1 MTTIHLTDRDVMP
14 DVEANR
20 LEGTFIDVRHHD
32 RVIRERC
39 RVAKPDGDILG
50 LYLPDVIAPDIC
62 RSVFAALRDLP
73 LASSNRGPA
82 TGAPRLR
89 RITRDGRQ
97 SNTAQCRAVPSGV
110 LGFLDRS
117 RGAPCRLSALTADH
131 VAEFAALR
139 PMLDRVSYLFATEL
153 PGRHAAQW
161 NFIEGVSPDFIIH
174 GTPFTTVTVNRS
186 WRTAAHRDEGD
197 LRAGFGVMVVLGEFE
212 GGELIFPKFR
222 TAFDARPGGLLLADV
237 HELHG
242 NGPLDVPPGHQRL
255 SLVFY
260 AREQMKACG
269 SAADEL
275 ARAQETT
282 R

>member
-1 MTTIHLTDRDVMP
+1 MTTIHLTDRDVMT
-14 DVEANR
+14 EAQANQ
-20 LEGTFIDVRHHD
+20 LEGTHLDVRHYD
-32 RVIRERC
+32 RIIGDRL
-39 RVAKPDGDILG
+39 RVMKPDGDILG
-50 LYLPDVIAPDIC
+50 LYLPDVIEPGIC
-62 RSVFAALRDLP
+62 QSVIAALKDVR

-89 RITRDGRQ
+89 HIKRDGTQ
-97 SNTAQCRAVPSGV
+97 SSTAQSRTVPSDV
-110 LGFLDRS
+110 MGFLDRS

-131 VAEFAALR
+131 VAAYGALR
-139 PMLDRVSYLFATEL
+139 PLLNRVNYLFATEL

-197 LRAGFGVMVVLGEFE
+197 LRDGFGVMVVLGEFE
-212 GGELIFPKFR
+212 GGELIFPKYR

-242 NGPLDVPPGHQRL
+242 NAPMDFPPGHARL

-260 AREQMKACG
+260 AREGMKRCG
-269 SAADEL
+269 TKADEL
-275 ARAQETT
+275 AHAQETT
-282 R
+282 W